1 VMRVGG
7 RGPFRLVLMKIV
19 GSTGTVLETWVWE
32 NLLPPP
38 LRRYAAGARQ
48 ETCQHIRR
56 FETAR

>member
-7 RGPFRLVLMKIV
+7 QRPFRLVLMRIV

-38 LRRYAAGARQ
+38 LRCAAGARQ
-48 ETCQHIRR
+48 ETCQNIRR